1 MTWWILGL
9 SLLANGAV
17 VASGLR
23 AQRRRLQLRQDIA
36 AACGLKVVKVSSS
49 GAIRLKVEARVGP
62 VKVRIE
68 DSKAQRYDLWIA
80 ITFPGPPGFSGV
92 RMRREAYRPPGAR
105 EIEAGDELFDSRF
118 FVEGPSRLLAVLLD
132 AETRALLLSVN
143 LEGELEIS
151 GSEIRLETH
160 DERLPDLL
168 PLLLDITRRFTDG
181 VDVAQRLAENARQDP
196 EAGVRLRNLLV
207 LARELPG
214 EPGTIE
220 ALRAACSDPSPQIR
234 LRAAMALGAEGRGVL
249 AELAESTEDDA
260 ISAQAVAA
268 VGRELPFEH
277 TRGILEHALRRRRLQ
292 TARSCLEALGQSGNA
307 AAVDLLEKVLAIE
320 KGELAVAAALALG
333 MIGSP
338 DAEPPLLLAL
348 RREKMDI
355 RVAAATA
362 LGRAGS
368 AAAVLPLKDAAD
380 SARDNELRRATRQA
394 IAEIQSRLQG
404 ASPGQLSLA
413 GAEAGQLSLTDA
425 EAGRLSLAQGE
436 SGQLSLPLVRDGIRS
451 DHVDSESLQA

>member
-1 MTWWILGL
+1 MWWILGL
-9 SLLANGAV
+9 SLLANGAL

-36 AACGLKVVKVSSS
+36 ASCGLKVVKVSSS
-49 GAIRLKVEARVGP
+49 GAIRLKVEARAGP

-68 DSKAQRYDLWIA
+68 DSRAQRYGLWIA

-92 RMRREAYRPPGAR
+92 RMRREVFKPPGAR
-105 EIEAGDELFDSRF
+105 EIEVGDELFDSRF
-118 FVEGPSRLLAVLLD
+118 FVEGPSRLLTVLLD

-160 DERLPDLL
+160 DKRLPDLL

-207 LARELPG
+207 LAREHPG

-220 ALRAACSDPSPQIR
+220 TLRAACSDPSPQMR
-234 LRAAMALGAEGRGVL
+234 LRAAMALGSEGRDLLV
-249 AELAESTEDDA
+249 ELAESTEDDA
-260 ISAQAVAA
+260 ISAQAVVA

-277 TRGILEHALRRRRLQ
+277 TRGILDHALRRRRLQ
-292 TARSCLEALGQSGNA
+292 TARSCLEALGHGGDA
-307 AAVDLLEKVLAIE
+307 AAVDVLEKVLAIE
-320 KGELAVAAALALG
+320 KGELAAAAARALG
-333 MIGSP
+333 ATGSP
-338 DAEPPLLLAL
+338 AAEPPLLLAL
-348 RREKMDI
+348 HSEKMDI
-355 RVAAATA
+355 RLAAATA

-368 AAAVLPLKDAAD
+368 AAAVLPLKDAAE
-380 SARDNELRRATRQA
+380 SARDNELRRAIRQA
-394 IAEIQSRLQG
+394 IAEIQSRLEG

-413 GAEAGQLSLTDA
+413 EAEAGQLSLANA
-425 EAGRLSLAQGE
+425 EIGRLSLSPGE
-436 SGQLSLPLVRDGIRS
+436 AGPASAAP
-451 DHVDSESLQA
+451 